1 MLFRSRDEWER
12 FAAERECCV
21 EPVLAVDEV
30 ASSSL
35 LSERESL
42 IELEDAGADAPV
54 RQVDFPVRF
63 SSGYRAPRVP
73 APELGENT
81 EEVLSGIGYSFE
93 ELTALEKAG
102 AIAGR
107 QDSPT
112 GQFLGV

>member
-1 MLFRSRDEWER
+1 VER

-42 IELEDAGADAPV
+42 IELDEAGADAPV

-63 SSGYRAPRVP
+63 SGGYRAPRAP
-73 APELGENT
+73 APELGEHT
-81 EEVLSGIGYSFE
+81 EEVLSKVLGYSPE
-93 ELTALEKAG
+93 QIAEIMASG
-102 AIAGR
+102 AITAP
-107 QDSPT
+107 DKSKAAA
-112 GQFLGV
+112 